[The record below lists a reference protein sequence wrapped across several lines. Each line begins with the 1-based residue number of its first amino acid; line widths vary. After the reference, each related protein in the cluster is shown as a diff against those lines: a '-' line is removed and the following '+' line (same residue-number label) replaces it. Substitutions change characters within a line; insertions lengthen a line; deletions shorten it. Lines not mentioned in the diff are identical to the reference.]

1 MSSPFFAKL
10 LVLDQQSSVS
20 FYEALGFVRVGAD
33 GTFVH
38 LRWEAH
44 GDVMLVGAPTG
55 VQVGGKRGWGVLL
68 CFASQTSLD
77 ELKARAE
84 KLSAPVEGPDTKPW
98 HTRELVVTDPD
109 GYRLN
114 FLQPVESPQA

>member
-1 MSSPFFAKL
+1 MSSELHFFAKL
-10 LVLDQQSSVS
+10 LVLDPKASAE
-20 FYEALGFVRVGAD
+20 FYEALGFARVGAD
-33 GTFVH
+33 GTFIH

-55 VQVGGKRGWGVLL
+55 VRVDGKRGWGVLL
-68 CFASQTSLD
+68 SFTSKTDLATVL
-77 ELKARAE
+77 ERAQ
-84 KLSAPVEGPDTKPW
+84 KLNAPTAGPEVQPW

-114 FLQPVESPQA
+114 FVQPA